1 MIGKKKQRERLSGC
15 CRGYWPKNLSRV
27 GDGIRPGAGKK
38 INNARTEKSA
48 PWAAPAPR
56 KEKLERE
63 KVVEEWERQLQKYQ
77 AVIRILKKTTYD
89 KEKIN
94 A

>member
-63 KVVEEWERQLQKYQ
+63 SCRRMRTTAAEISSGDQN
-77 AVIRILKKTTYD
+77 IKKTTYD